1 MKTYRNKH
9 NRLWA
14 KIKGN
19 FVLVKESDLS
29 KIENI
34 EIKRILLIK

>member
-1 MKTYRNKH
+1 MKTYRDKY

-19 FVLVKESDLS
+19 FVLVKESDLY
-29 KIENI
+29 KIENF
-34 EIKRILLIK
+34 EIKKILLIK

>member
-1 MKTYRNKH
+1 MKTYRDKH

-14 KIKGN
+14 KIKREI
-19 FVLVKESDLS
+19 VLVKESDLS

-34 EIKRILLIK
+34 EIKKILLIK

>member
-1 MKTYRNKH
+1 MKTYRDKH
-9 NRLWA
+9 NILWA
-14 KIKGN
+14 KIKRE

-34 EIKRILLIK
+34 EVKRILLIK

>member
-1 MKTYRNKH
+1 MKTYRDKH

-14 KIKGN
+14 KIKREI
-19 FVLVKESDLS
+19 VLVKESDLS

-34 EIKRILLIK
+34 ELKRILLIK